1 MPIAEKQDGAEDALD
16 CARARQCSCKK
27 ACTKH
32 ASRES
37 SISARQSPTYQLD
50 NDVDSS
56 PIRPINM
63 MDETSGSEA
72 DCERESNS
80 PGPGHDSD
88 NFSTGKYMRFNRR
101 WGISRYFPSPNASI
115 PVKHTRRQ
123 FSPSEDEG
131 SKEMLDTNGSSE
143 NHKPEKD
150 PPSKRKHQEDAEEPG
165 IRPRKRAKKQQT
177 QRSQR
182 RNAK

>member
-1 MPIAEKQDGAEDALD
+1 
-16 CARARQCSCKK
+16 
-27 ACTKH
+27 
-32 ASRES
+32 
-37 SISARQSPTYQLD
+37 
-50 NDVDSS
+50 
-56 PIRPINM
+56 
-63 MDETSGSEA
+63 
-72 DCERESNS
+72 
-80 PGPGHDSD
+80 
-88 NFSTGKYMRFNRR
+88 MRFNRR
-101 WGISRYFPSPNASI
+101 WYVPILPFIMIIQSSILEFMCCLGRIRISKVGLVSVFPVDRKHSLVVCYHFHLITLANPSCCRGISRYFPSPNASI